1 MDERTTD
8 VPPLQYIFTCL
19 TVGFGR
25 QHTKPNCRPL
35 IDDNYF
41 YCQILLWIHSP
52 VARGS
57 ATLRQFYDIIR
68 RQPRLVD
75 P

>member
-41 YCQILLWIHSP
+41 CCQILLTI
-52 VARGS
+52 
-57 ATLRQFYDIIR
+57 L
-68 RQPRLVD
+68 
-75 P
+75 